1 MRTPRILVAATL
13 LTSAILPAQ
22 TNFCT
27 QIKALV
33 QDSPAHWGISIA
45 TLDGAPLCALND
57 AQLFRPASNAKLFT
71 TAAALAILGPD
82 HTFETKVTGKLD
94 PATGIVHGDLTL
106 VGGGDANLDSGDLP
120 YQPGQPTPAK
130 PFAFHDLEDLAAQ
143 LVAKG
148 VKAITGDIVGD
159 DTLFPYEPYQPSW
172 ELGDLVWGY
181 GAPVSALTIVDN
193 QLKLTITPGN
203 ALGSRNVNAPNMLN
217 QNGVPYYTVNS
228 DVAAVSQASQQS
240 IEVRRSPGSRT
251 LYLVG
256 TILLNAPPD
265 LEEVSIDDPALY
277 AAVAFRQVLAAHGIK
292 AMGKERA
299 AHDTLNIGGPNFL
312 SRLKEPLDFESA
324 WLNRGAVSFSCLG
337 NDAEPTL
344 AKIYSAP
351 IAQDIVFTDK
361 TSQDLHAELLLHA
374 IGGVAPCWHGSTVA
388 GARMVRAFL
397 IRAGIG
403 PDDFLFYDGSGLS
416 SHDLVTPRATTQL
429 LAYAAKQP
437 WFANFKA
444 ALPIGGVDGSLTN
457 RFTGQDEPQLSGKV
471 FAKTGTLG
479 ESRALSGYLTAF
491 SGQTLIFSILADN
504 HPPGTTTDR
513 ALTDQIVA
521 LTAAAN

>member
-1 MRTPRILVAATL
+1 MRTPPLLAAAASL
-13 LTSAILPAQ
+13 LTPIAAAQ
-22 TNFCT
+22 SPVCT
-27 QIKALV
+27 QIKSLL
-33 QDSPAHWGISIA
+33 QDSQAHWGISIT
-45 TLDGAPLCALND
+45 TLDGTPICTLNE

-120 YQPGQPTPAK
+120 YTADKSTPK
-130 PFAFHDLEDLAAQ
+130 LPFAFHDLATQ

-148 VKAITGDIVGD
+148 VKSVAGDIVGD

-181 GAPVSALTIVDN
+181 GAPVSALTIADN
-193 QLKLTITPGN
+193 QLKLTITAAN
-203 ALGSRNVNAPNMLN
+203 ALGSRNPNSSAMLN

-240 IEVRRSPGSRT
+240 IEVKRSPESRV
-251 LYLVG
+251 LSLVG

-265 LEEVSIDDPALY
+265 PEEVSIDDPALY
-277 AAVAFRQVLAAHGIK
+277 AALAFRQILTAHGIK
-292 AMGKERA
+292 VGGKERT

-312 SRLKEPLDFESA
+312 SRLKAPLDTENA
-324 WLNRGAVSFSCLG
+324 WLKGESISFSCLG
-337 NDAEPTL
+337 NEAGPTL
-344 AKIYSAP
+344 AKIQSAP
-351 IAQDIVFTDK
+351 VSQDIVFTDK
-361 TSQDLHAELLLHA
+361 TSQNLHAELLLHA
-374 IGGVAPCWHGSTVA
+374 IGGQPPCWHGSTVA

-397 IRAGIG
+397 LRAGIA

-437 WFANFKA
+437 WFPNFKA
-444 ALPIGGVDGSLTN
+444 ALPIGGIDGSLQS
-457 RFTGQDEPQLSGKV
+457 RFTGEDQPQLKGKV

-479 ESRALSGYLTAF
+479 ESRALSGYLTTATN
-491 SGQTLIFSILADN
+491 QTLIFSILVDT
-504 HPPGTTTDR
+504 HPPGLTTDR
-513 ALTDQIVA
+513 TLTDQILA
-521 LTAAAN
+521 LVAAAN